1 MTITVLNSD
10 AAMRRI
16 LSLPP
21 AERDAAAREMLDPM
35 KGMYRYFPGAVD
47 VVELHHLG
55 SGFRIDA
62 DDERLTAALEKMQQA
77 DVWTRVGRAVEHG
90 ISVQLEATPDIRVPD
105 LTVLIVLG
113 NPDDDHFMEVNL
125 GMSANGSTT
134 GYLWINVWPSDEN
147 LERIEATAVHE
158 LNHNLRYANRLWDPM
173 TVTIGEQVVSEG
185 LADAF
190 ARELYGDLGY
200 TRIGLGAADQDGVYE
215 KVVAALGITGMQ
227 NFTAYVH
234 GDATA
239 IRFGATP
246 VGLPTG
252 AGYAV
257 GNRIVSAYLAVTGKS
272 AAEALLDDR
281 EEIIARGVGSQRRD
295 AV

>member
-1 MTITVLNSD
+1 MTVTLLDSD

-16 LSLPP
+16 LSSPL
-21 AERDAAAREMLDPM
+21 AERDAAAHDMLDPM
-35 KGMYRYFPGAVD
+35 AGMYRYFPGAVD
-47 VVELHHLG
+47 VVEMHHLG

-62 DDERLTAALEKMQQA
+62 HDERLTAALERMQQA
-77 DVWTRVGRAVEHG
+77 DVWRRVARAVEHG

-113 NPDDDHFMEVNL
+113 NPDDDHFMGVNL
-125 GMSANGSTT
+125 GMTANGSTT
-134 GYLWINVWPSDEN
+134 GYLWINMWPSDEN

-158 LNHNLRYANRLWDPM
+158 LNHNLRYANRRWDPM
-173 TVTIGEQVVSEG
+173 TVTVGEQVVSEG

-190 ARELYGDLGY
+190 ARQLYGDLGY
-200 TRIGLGAADQDGVYE
+200 TRIGLEARGQDGVYD
-215 KVVAALGITGMQ
+215 KVVAGLGITGMQ

-239 IRFGATP
+239 TRFGARP

-257 GNRIVSAYLAVTGKS
+257 GNRIVDTYLAATGKT

-281 EEIIARGVGSQRRD
+281 EEIIALGVSG
-295 AV
+295 